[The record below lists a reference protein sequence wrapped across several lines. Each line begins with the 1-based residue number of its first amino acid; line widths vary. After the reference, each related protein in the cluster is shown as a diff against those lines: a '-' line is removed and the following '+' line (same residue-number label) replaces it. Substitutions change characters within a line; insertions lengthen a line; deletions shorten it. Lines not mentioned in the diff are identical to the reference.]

1 MMVTFVAEINGLDF
15 TAIDAA
21 LGRARDAMQ
30 RARELSL
37 GDLDPTALLGEL
49 GPAIGAA
56 AEVQLDAAHLEQ
68 LGRQALDALAGLI
81 DLPDLSGVEEVLD
94 GFGELADRLATVA
107 QVFGGGD
114 GDVLDRIFG
123 ALSGSLDLDT
133 LLREITDRASKVLG
147 VTIPE
152 EYRRPIESLAA
163 LARDPKPGE
172 LLDILGSVLTDLD
185 LADVNRLVG
194 SAGQVLKLVTDAGD
208 DAPLEAA
215 IAAVRVRLDAA
226 YTLMEAPEID
236 VDQLL
241 AAIDAVGAAVDGVAA
256 VVRTFAAGLAT
267 DLRTAANALPALD
280 LTAKIDGWL
289 AALPL
294 PGEDIP
300 RTLVESLEGM
310 AEFLEQVDGAAVTA
324 AMAAMKDELIA
335 ASGLDRLADLLAG
348 LDEVFDDA
356 GGLLDRL
363 PVRRLRDDAVAA
375 LVSAQQAV
383 LSFDGFDF
391 LDAGVAPIRELDAK
405 IRGFDPSA
413 VTDAIDGLVTQLNDL
428 LADVDLGPVRAAV
441 DAVIDPLGEI
451 VDRLVPFV
459 QQVADQLA
467 EVVDELDGIDFEVA
481 GTATLDLMHG
491 IREQVADAV
500 GGGDVPAPVAA
511 AVAAAAAVLRELD
524 LAAELDAPF
533 ERAAGS
539 IDIGGLIGP
548 IEEIWRVAG
557 DALRKATPA
566 ALIAELDPPFD
577 ELLAALDALSLQ
589 PLIDALQDVFD
600 GLIVQIGRADPRAL
614 VAPLEAAFQ
623 DVVRTLAATLDPA
636 PIFAPLRAAYQA
648 LRDLLDR
655 IDIEATLQGVLGGLA
670 DMPHQLTT
678 RLGTQLQ
685 SGVSG
690 AAGPIPAAAGSFELG
705 DILRPLALFLG
716 EVRSR
721 LAAMPGGVLGPVLA
735 ELAGATRGLRAL
747 TDPETGFAVRL
758 GDALDARLAWLDPN
772 AGDGP
777 LANLRTDLESFR
789 MAVAGLQVSA
799 QASARL
805 TASAA
810 GVQFDARVEV
820 DDAEVAPHAA
830 GLRVASDSADL
841 GRSLRLL
848 ARALDAALPTE
859 LLTGQ
864 LDPVAA
870 TDAFLDAV
878 FDRID
883 PTDLA
888 DRLDAVG
895 ARIEVRFVALAD
907 ELASGMFQLVD
918 ALFESIEPLMP
929 ATVIA
934 RLQAGID
941 RVLARFEALDPAPI
955 EEEVRAVVRAAISLV
970 AVHSPAALAA
980 ELGAVF
986 DSCIAQVR
994 AFSPATLFAGADPFA
1009 PIRAQ
1014 LETLR
1019 PSVVL
1024 ADLVPRTAQFTAALD
1039 TIGTIDLEFAVGV
1052 VADLRA
1058 AFEAVLDGVQR
1069 EWNALLDELSE
1080 ISVSASVSVG

>member
-1 MMVTFVAEINGLDF
+1 MVTFVAEINGLDF

-21 LGRARDAMQ
+21 LGRTRAAIE
-30 RARELSL
+30 RARQLSL
-37 GDLDPTALLGEL
+37 GDLDPTALLGDL

-56 AEVQLDAAHLEQ
+56 AEVRLDPADLDR
-68 LGRQALDALAGLI
+68 LGREALDALGGLI
-81 DLPDLSGVEEVLD
+81 ELPNLSGIDEVL
-94 GFGELADRLATVA
+94 GGLGQLADRLSVLVD
-107 QVFGGGD
+107 VFGGG
-114 GDVLDRIFG
+114 GDDVVDRIFG

-133 LLREITDRASKVLG
+133 LVREITDRATQVLG
-147 VTIPE
+147 VTIPDE
-152 EYRRPIESLAA
+152 FSRPIQSLAA
-163 LARDPKPGE
+163 LAGDPKPGE
-172 LLDILGSVLTDLD
+172 LLDILGSVLAGLD
-185 LADVNRLVG
+185 IADVNRLLS
-194 SAGQVLKLVTDAGD
+194 SARQTLKLVADAGD
-208 DAPLEAA
+208 AVPLEAA
-215 IAAVRVRLDAA
+215 AAAVRVRLDAA
-226 YTLMEAPEID
+226 YALMAEPAVD
-236 VDQLL
+236 VDALL
-241 AAIDAVGAAVDGVAA
+241 VAIDDIGAAVDGVAA

-267 DLRTAANALPALD
+267 DLRTAENALSGLD
-280 LTAKIDGWL
+280 LTTALDGWI

-300 RTLVESLEGM
+300 RMLVESLEGM
-310 AEFLEQVDGAAVTA
+310 ADFLEQVDGAAVTA
-324 AMAAMKDELIA
+324 AIAAMKDELLQA
-335 ASGLDRLADLLAG
+335 AGLDRLADLLAG
-348 LDEVFDDA
+348 MDGVFDEA
-356 GGLLDRL
+356 GALLDRL
-363 PVRRLRDDAVAA
+363 PVRKLRDDAVAA
-375 LVSAQQAV
+375 LVAAQQAM

-391 LDAGVAPIRELDAK
+391 LDAAVAPIRELDEK
-405 IRGFDPSA
+405 VRGLDPST
-413 VTDAIDGLVTQLNDL
+413 VTDAVDGLVTRLNDL
-428 LADVDLGPVRAAV
+428 LSDVDLGPVRAAV

-467 EVVDELDGIDFEVA
+467 QVIDELNGIDFEVA

-533 ERAAGS
+533 ARAAGS
-539 IDIGGLIGP
+539 IDIGGLIQP
-548 IEEIWRVAG
+548 IEEIWQVAG
-557 DALRKATPA
+557 DALKKATPA
-566 ALIAELDPPFD
+566 ALIAELDPPF
-577 ELLAALDALSLQ
+577 EQLVGALNALSLQ
-589 PLIDALQDVFD
+589 PLIDALQQVFD
-600 GLIVQIGRADPRAL
+600 DLVVQLGRADPRTL

-623 DVVRTLAATLDPA
+623 DVVRTITATLDPA
-636 PIFAPLRAAYQA
+636 PLFAPLRAAYQA

-655 IDIEATLQGVLGGLA
+655 IDVAATLQAVLGGLA

-678 RLGTQLQ
+678 RLGTQLRA
-685 SGVSG
+685 GVSG
-690 AAGPIPAAAGSFELG
+690 TGGAIPAAAGTFTLG

-721 LAAMPGGVLGPVLA
+721 LAALAGGVLGQVLG

-747 TDPETGFAVRL
+747 TDPETGFAVQL
-758 GDALDARLAWLDPN
+758 GDALDARLSWLGLN

-777 LANLRTDLESFR
+777 LAALRTDLESFR
-789 MAVAGLQVSA
+789 MAVAALQVGA

-805 TASAA
+805 TASAD
-810 GVQFDARVEV
+810 GVQFQARVEV
-820 DDAEVAPHAA
+820 DAAEVAPHAQQ
-830 GLRVASDSADL
+830 LRGASDSAEL

-848 ARALDAALPTE
+848 ARALDAALPAE
-859 LLTGQ
+859 LLTGT

-883 PTDLA
+883 PTALA
-888 DRLDAVG
+888 DRLDGVG

-907 ELASGMFQLVD
+907 ELAAGLFELVD
-918 ALFESIEPLMP
+918 ALFGSIEPLMP

-941 RVLARFEALDPAPI
+941 RVLVRFEALDPAPI
-955 EEEVRAVVRAAISLV
+955 EEEVRAVVRAAISLL

-994 AFSPATLFAGADPFA
+994 ALSPATLFAGADPFA

-1014 LETLR
+1014 LESMR

-1024 ADLVPRTAQFTAALD
+1024 ADLVPRTAQFGAALD
-1039 TIGTIDLEFAVGV
+1039 TIGTIDLEFAVEV
-1052 VADLRA
+1052 VADLRE
-1058 AFEAVLDGVQR
+1058 AFEAVLEGVRR
-1069 EWNALLDELSE
+1069 EWDALLDELSE
-1080 ISVSASVSVG
+1080 ISLSATVSVG